1 MARFR
6 EDRAKGALLM
16 AWFGWEELL
25 TPGFAPPRGIP
36 ISVGTP
42 SRTSNDLSVYV
53 APFLFPKSILAPR
66 SGIV

>member
-1 MARFR
+1 
-6 EDRAKGALLM
+6 M

-25 TPGFAPPRGIP
+25 TPDVAAPRGIP

-53 APFLFPKSILAPR
+53 APFLVPKRGTTLGSSIVLLSR
-66 SGIV
+66 